1 MREESRLRIYEIRIL
16 RIIFGPKR
24 DEVTKKR
31 RELHNEELRDPN
43 SSPNI
48 ARIIKLRRVR
58 WVEHAARMG
67 RERRDVYRGLMGKP
81 EGEKPLA
88 RPRRKWEEN
97 IKVDLQ
103 EVRWGEHGLD

>member
-1 MREESRLRIYEIRIL
+1 
-16 RIIFGPKR
+16 
-24 DEVTKKR
+24 
-31 RELHNEELRDPN
+31 
-43 SSPNI
+43 
-48 ARIIKLRRVR
+48 
-58 WVEHAARMG
+58 
-67 RERRDVYRGLMGKP
+67 MGKP